1 MKKVSLKDIARES
14 GYSITTV
21 SMVLNGQGAAYN
33 IADKTQEKIHRI
45 ARQLNYRPN
54 PHARNLRTKKSN
66 IVGLMVPT
74 LTNRFFSELAETFE
88 RLARENNKL
97 ALITVTHYNED
108 DELKAVDY
116 FIDERAD
123 CIFTANPTAIEAV
136 SRACSEA
143 KVQQIV
149 IDAPDN
155 DKPTVSSDNFEAAR
169 VLTRNLWAYMR
180 QSHSEG
186 RIFYIGGTDDHAIS
200 QIRLAGFKQ
209 ALSDIGLP
217 YEDKLFT
224 PSPFD
229 AEPAYNAARLIFE
242 ENDDVGGLF
251 VNSLLIMEGVVRFFN
266 EAPELLRKVHFGVF
280 DYHPIMSLL
289 DINLLSIMQDAPQ
302 MMVKAFE
309 LYSSTEQTSS
319 QIHHIPYKIIP
330 SAAYK
335 M

>member
-1 MKKVSLKDIARES
+1 MKKISLKDIAREA

-21 SMVLNGQGAAYN
+21 SMVLNGQGDAYN
-33 IADKTQEKIHRI
+33 IAEKTQEKIHAI
-45 ARQLNYRPN
+45 ARKLNYRPN
-54 PHARNLRTKKSN
+54 PHARNLRTKRSN

-97 ALITVTHYNED
+97 ALITVTHYD
-108 DELKAVDY
+108 KTDELNAVDY

-123 CIFTANPTAIEAV
+123 CIFTANPTALDAV
-136 SRACSEA
+136 SRACTAA
-143 KVQQIV
+143 KITQIV

-155 DKPTVSSDNFEAAR
+155 DKPTVSSDNYEAAR

-180 QSHSEG
+180 QDGTSG
-186 RIFYIGGTDDHAIS
+186 RIFYIGGTHTHTIS
-200 QIRLAGFKQ
+200 QIRLAGFQK
-209 ALSDIGLP
+209 ALADLGLA
-217 YEDKLFT
+217 YDDELFA

-229 AEPAYNAARLIFE
+229 AEPAYHAARSIFE
-242 ENDDVGGLF
+242 RHDDIGGLF
-251 VNSLLIMEGVVRFFN
+251 VNSLLIMEGVVRYFN
-266 EAPELLRKVHFGVF
+266 EAPERLRKVHFGVF

-309 LYSSTEQTSS
+309 LYSAGRNIPDH
-319 QIHHIPYKIIP
+319 IHQIPYTIIP
-330 SAAYK
+330 SAAYRR
-335 M
+335 